1 MEYGRRCPCIWV
13 GLPCSYLGKV
23 GGGLP
28 PSPLAGWIGATC
40 RMMAAAVRLPRL
52 STTLTHHFWI
62 GGGTRLQCA
71 TPPAW
76 IDARPTHPVGL
87 GGITPLF
94 GLMRTRT
101 LFGFLCD
108 PRAPLRVGLDHGLSR
123 LSRGNAA
130 TFSAGASARAW
141 IGNLRLNYCGLTIG
155 GQGAALL
162 PGRARCNALP
172 DAAASLDRG

>member
-1 MEYGRRCPCIWV
+1 MRHPPLL
-13 GLPCSYLGKV
+13 GLMRGQ
-23 GGGLP
+23 
-28 PSPLAGWIGATC
+28 
-40 RMMAAAVRLPRL
+40 R
-52 STTLTHHFWI
+52 TLLVW
-62 GGGTRLQCA
+62 
-71 TPPAW
+71 
-76 IDARPTHPVGL
+76 

-101 LFGFLCD
+101 LFGFLGD
-108 PRAPLRVGLDHGLSR
+108 PRAPLRVGLDHGLGR

-130 TFSAGASARAW
+130 TFSAGASAGAW